1 MTIELEKDLKVNMCQ
16 KVFQRKMVLEE
27 EEGNL
32 VEVAVGILEREKE
45 QIAKG
50 WFIITYTL
58 SVRALIDS
66 RLELNPPA
74 NHLSNILS

>member
-32 VEVAVGILEREKE
+32 VKVAVGILESEKE
-45 QIAKG
+45 QIDE
-50 WFIITYTL
+50 TTL
-58 SVRALIDS
+58 EKQR
-66 RLELNPPA
+66 
-74 NHLSNILS
+74 

>member
-32 VEVAVGILEREKE
+32 VKVAVGILESEKE
-45 QIAKG
+45 QIDE
-50 WFIITYTL
+50 ITL
-58 SVRALIDS
+58 GKQR
-66 RLELNPPA
+66 
-74 NHLSNILS
+74 